1 MCTYFKEGTR
11 REWIWIFAIFAA
23 AWSPY
28 YFDIYIKKETEI
40 SLEMTK
46 QFLDFY

>member
-1 MCTYFKEGTR
+1 MCTYFRQGMYQEQ
-11 REWIWIFAIFAA
+11 IWIFTTFSTAL
-23 AWSPY
+23 SPY
-28 YFDIYIKKETEI
+28 YFGIRIKKETEI

>member
-1 MCTYFKEGTR
+1 MCTYFREGTYW
-11 REWIWIFAIFAA
+11 EQIWIFTIFATA
-23 AWSPY
+23 LNPH
-28 YFDIYIKKETEI
+28 YFGIYIKKETEI